1 MNKLLKRLL
10 IMVPIAA
17 ALVLT
22 AYLVTHRPGPT
33 RKPVSESIRTLR
45 VIKAPSVN
53 LVPKATGYGVAEAG
67 RVWEAVAEVKGIVLS
82 VFPHLKS
89 GVLVKA
95 NDILIRIDPKE
106 YELTVARLEAS
117 VQKTRA
123 EIKELAGDEENIKR
137 LLEVEQRSLALA
149 QLSLERKRGALKRNA
164 ISHDEVDVE
173 ERNFLL
179 QKKTVQGL
187 KNSLSLIPSKGEA
200 LHAALAVDQAHL
212 QQARIN
218 LAKTTIRAPFDC
230 RLGDVKIET
239 GQFVRVDQPL
249 FKAQSTAV
257 TEVEA
262 RFQADTLRNLLSKG
276 KRDSFQPGLNTDAFK
291 QLFDDV
297 KVLISLQSGD
307 WSAQWEARIDRI
319 REAVDVKTREI
330 KVVVAV
336 DQPYDKAVPGVRPP
350 LTSGM
355 FCEVELRAPVR
366 PESIIL
372 PRSALHENSVFVI
385 DEQQR
390 LQKKQVVVDFAQSEF
405 IVIKSGLSGDETVVV
420 SDPSPAI
427 TGMKVSPVTDDRLRQ
442 HLLDISREK
451 EDNE

>member
-1 MNKLLKRLL
+1 ML
-10 IMVPIAA
+10 PIAV

-45 VIKAPSVN
+45 VIEVPYVD
-53 LVPKATGYGVAEAG
+53 LVPKATGYGVAQAG

-89 GVLVKA
+89 GVHVKA
-95 NDILIRIDPKE
+95 NDILIRIDPTE
-106 YELTVARLEAS
+106 YELTVARLEAG
-117 VQKTRA
+117 VEKTQA
-123 EIKELAGDEENIKR
+123 EIKELSGDEENTKR
-137 LLEVEQRSLALA
+137 LLAVEQRSLALA
-149 QLSLERKRGALKRNA
+149 RLSLERKRGALKRNA

-179 QKKTVQGL
+179 QKKTVQEL
-187 KNSLSLIPSKGEA
+187 ENSLSLIPSKREA
-200 LHAALAVDQAHL
+200 LHAALAVNQADL
-212 QQARIN
+212 QQAGID

-230 RLGDVKIET
+230 RLGDVNIET
-239 GQFVRVDQPL
+239 GQFVRADQSL

-262 RFQADTLRNLLSKG
+262 RFQADTLRNLLSG
-276 KRDSFQPGLNTDAFK
+276 RQRTSFQPGLDTAAFK
-291 QLFDDV
+291 QLFHEV

-307 WSAQWEARIDRI
+307 WSAQWEARIDRV

-330 KVVVAV
+330 KVVAAV
-336 DQPYDKAVPGVRPP
+336 DHPYDKAVLGVRPP

-355 FCEVELRAPVR
+355 FCEVELRAPMR
-366 PESIIL
+366 PKSIIL
-372 PRSALHENSVFVI
+372 PRSALHKNSVFVI
-385 DEQQR
+385 DEQHR
-390 LQKKQVVVDFAQSEF
+390 LQKKQVLVDFAQSEF
-405 IVIKSGLSGDETVVV
+405 IVIKSGLSGNETIVV

-427 TGMKVSPVTDDRLRQ
+427 TGMRVSPVTDDRLRQ

-451 EDNE
+451 KDNE